1 MSQQLSTFVITA
13 GDVDAEVAL
22 NGFLRSHRILQ
33 IDRTYANGGW
43 QVCVVW
49 QAASTLQERQ
59 VKGQK
64 IDYREVLEP
73 ETFAVYA
80 KLREV
85 RKAVSEEERIPA
97 FTVFTN
103 EQLAEIA
110 RRRCRTAAQIG
121 EVEGVG
127 EARVKKYGDRFIAVI
142 GRDEKQPNNA

>member
-1 MSQQLSTFVITA
+1 MSQQITTFVVTA
-13 GDVDAEVAL
+13 GDAVGEGEL
-22 NGFLRSHRILQ
+22 NRFLRSHRILQ

-49 QAASTLQERQ
+49 QAAGTLQERQ

-64 IDYREVLEP
+64 IDYREVLDP
-73 ETFAVYA
+73 ETFALYA

-110 RRRCRTAAQIG
+110 RRRCRTAAQMG
-121 EVEGVG
+121 EVDGVG
-127 EARVKKYGDRFIAVI
+127 EARVKKYGERFIAVM
-142 GRDEKQPNNA
+142 GTDEKQPDNP